1 MDKQRR
7 QKRFQQKQ
15 RHIERQFSIRKTN
28 NLTWGYKDNME
39 GKEEQKHRFHKMKG
53 WTCHSGCSLCGNPRT
68 YWGAKTLQE
77 TKFECS
83 AVEQIKRD
91 TIGKHEWEDLTDPR
105 MEW

>member
-28 NLTWGYKDNME
+28 NLTWGYKDNM
-39 GKEEQKHRFHKMKG
+39 GSKEEQKHRFHKMKG
-53 WTCHSGCSLCGNPRT
+53 WTCHSGCSICGNPRT

-83 AVEQIKRD
+83 VVEQTNRD
-91 TIGKHEWEDLTDPR
+91 AIGKWEWEDLNDPR

>member
-1 MDKQRR
+1 LDKQRR

-15 RHIERQFSIRKTN
+15 RHIERQFSIRKIN
-28 NLTWGYKDNME
+28 NFTWGYNDN
-39 GKEEQKHRFHKMKG
+39 EEQKHRFHKMKG

-77 TKFECS
+77 ARFECS

-91 TIGKHEWEDLTDPR
+91 SIGKHEWEDLTDPR